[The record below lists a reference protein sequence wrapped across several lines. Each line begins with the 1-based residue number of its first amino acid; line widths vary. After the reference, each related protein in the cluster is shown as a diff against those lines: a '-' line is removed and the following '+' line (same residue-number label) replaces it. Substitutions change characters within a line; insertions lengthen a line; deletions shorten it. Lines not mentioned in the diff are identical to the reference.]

1 MLSNVARFL
10 MASAAVSLVAFGSA
24 PADAC
29 ADISDGA
36 LDIINGTLAPPTGT
50 TIGVGAGFFTWTQKL
65 VYGIGDADINNLW
78 GSNSPSSLIYYSE
91 FTSGTNVNV
100 TQITNVSNVAA
111 GDVLVI
117 GRGTTGSYSGHTVII
132 RNVATEL
139 TTALNP
145 KYTNTRQWALP
156 IADTTSSVH
165 GCNATYPDSR
175 WTGTCAGGTF
185 TPGAGTAFLRI
196 YSDPSGNLSGLSG
209 TLVGGTATLT
219 GQGHSWSVTSG
230 ATVYD
235 PTTRPYVIGRVTP
248 CPLFP

>member
-36 LDIINGTLAPPTGT
+36 LDIIDGVLAPPTGT

-65 VYGIGDADINNLW
+65 VYGVGDADINNLW
-78 GSNSPSSLIYYSE
+78 GSNSPSSLIYYSN
-91 FTSGTNVNV
+91 FAAGNNV
-100 TQITNVSNVAA
+100 TQVTNANNILP

-117 GRGTTGSYSGHTVII
+117 GLGTTGSYSGHTLII
-132 RNVATEL
+132 TDVPLGLGAPTNP
-139 TTALNP
+139 ALNP
-145 KYTNTRQWALP
+145 LKPSTKQWALP
-156 IADTTSSVH
+156 IADTTNSVH
-165 GCNATYPDSR
+165 GCNAKYPDSR
-175 WTGTCAGGTF
+175 WTGTCTSGTF
-185 TPGAGTAFLRI
+185 TPGMGTGYMRL
-196 YSDPSGNLSGLSG
+196 YSDLSGNLSGLTVASNG
-209 TLVGGTATLT
+209 LN

-235 PTTRPYVIGRVTP
+235 ASTRPYVIGRVTP